1 MMRRIARKH
10 RTAGVK
16 RIDKKSSSQSG
27 APP

>member
-1 MMRRIARKH
+1 MRRIARKY
-10 RTAGVK
+10 RAARGK